1 MHSVDMAECNYKI
14 NPPEVS
20 KRIHILISQTWIR
33 KANDFVM
40 VRRHQDSSSR
50 YDPFFSTF
58 SQCPTDHLHEP
69 TPSYLACQQYPRDQ
83 QID

>member
-33 KANDFVM
+33 TANDFVM

-50 YDPFFSTF
+50 YDPFF
-58 SQCPTDHLHEP
+58 
-69 TPSYLACQQYPRDQ
+69 PRSRSVPRITYANLPHRTSHANNIQ
-83 QID
+83 EINK